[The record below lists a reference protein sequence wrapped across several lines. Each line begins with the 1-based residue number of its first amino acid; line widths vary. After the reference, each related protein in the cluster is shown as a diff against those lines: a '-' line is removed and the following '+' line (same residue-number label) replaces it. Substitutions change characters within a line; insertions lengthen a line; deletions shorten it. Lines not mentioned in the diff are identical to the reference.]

1 MRIFIITNLAKKIIM
16 TLIVERFPYSALSR
30 KNIDGQRKYATPS
43 GAVPSVTTILDKTK
57 DKSHLIAWKKRV
69 GEKKAQEIVTEASSV
84 GTRMHKYLEDYVE
97 TGEWTDPGS
106 NPYAQQANRM
116 ATEIKE
122 QAMHD
127 VDEIWGSEVNLY
139 MPGIYAGTTDLVGTY
154 KGQPCIMDFK
164 QTNKPKK
171 KEWVED
177 YYLQMT
183 AYALAHNELYGTDIR
198 EGHVFM
204 CSRNLEYQQF
214 DLWPNEFDEW
224 ANRWWS
230 RCEEYYSKFG

>member
-1 MRIFIITNLAKKIIM
+1 M
-16 TLIVERFPYSALSR
+16 TLITERFPYNALSR
-30 KNIDGQRKYATPS
+30 ATVDGQRKYNTPS

-57 DKSHLIAWKKRV
+57 DKTHLIEWRKRV
-69 GEKKAQEIVTEASSV
+69 GEAKAQEITVEAAGV
-84 GTRMHKYLEDYVE
+84 GTRMHKYLEDYVD
-97 TGEWTDPGS
+97 TGEWREPGS
-106 NPYAQQANRM
+106 NPYAQQAHAM
-116 ATEIKE
+116 ATQIKE
-122 QAMHD
+122 RAMTD
-127 VDEIWGSEVNLY
+127 VTEIWGSEVNLY
-139 MPGIYAGTTDLVGTY
+139 MPGIYAGTTDLVGVY
-154 KGQPCIMDFK
+154 KGTPCIMDFK
-164 QTNKPKK
+164 QTNRPKK

-204 CSRNLEYQQF
+204 CSRDLEYQQF
-214 DLWPNEFDEW
+214 DLWPDEFNDW